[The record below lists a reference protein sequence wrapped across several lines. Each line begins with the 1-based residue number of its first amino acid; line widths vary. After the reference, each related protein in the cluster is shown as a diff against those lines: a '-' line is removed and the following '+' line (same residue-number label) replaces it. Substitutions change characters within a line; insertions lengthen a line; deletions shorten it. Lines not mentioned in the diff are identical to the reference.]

1 MLFMRTTIDIPD
13 DIYRDLKVKAAREGK
28 PVRMILLRGIQREL
42 EDGEKRSLRKLKL
55 PLIRSSEPGT
65 LELTNEQIDELTAF
79 S

>member
-1 MLFMRTTIDIPD
+1 MRTTIDIPD
-13 DIYRDLKVKAAREGK
+13 DTYRDLKVKAAREGK
-28 PVRMILLRGIQREL
+28 PVRLIVLRGIQREL
-42 EDGEKRSLRKLKL
+42 EDGEKRNIRRLEL